1 MKNLSNTEIAF
12 NVRKTGKIMMFQ
24 RRLIWGA
31 FCDPG
36 VWLVIA
42 TLITHYRHDVFLA
55 VVVCWSIFVIIVL
68 SFRNIIV
75 TALLAHTLN
84 AAPPISQTLVSPQR
98 TENILSVWKL
108 FRRILRHGPNL
119 ILLLHILNPFFRAH
133 TRSLFW
139 IYAISVIYL
148 AMWDLALFVIYCL
161 IQGFAYG

>member
-1 MKNLSNTEIAF
+1 
-12 NVRKTGKIMMFQ
+12 MMFQ

-42 TLITHYRHDVFLA
+42 TIITHYRSAVFLP

-75 TALLAHTLN
+75 TVLLAHTLN
-84 AAPPISQTLVSPQR
+84 LAPPISQTLVYPQR
-98 TENILSVWKL
+98 TENILNVWKL
-108 FRRILRHGPNL
+108 FKRILRYGPNL
-119 ILLLHILNPFFRAH
+119 ILLLHILNPSFRAH

-139 IYAISVIYL
+139 IYVITVIYL
-148 AMWDLALFVIYCL
+148 ALWSTALFVIFCL
-161 IQGFAYG
+161 IQAFAYG